1 MIRVII
7 IDDEK
12 HCLHTLAYQL
22 EKAGGVELL
31 ASIQDST
38 TAEVQIR
45 QLQPDIVFIDVQM
58 PHMNGFEVLQR
69 FDILPFKV
77 VFTTA
82 YDQYAVKALKMNA
95 LDYLQKPIAIEEVNE
110 VLVKYKNGQMQQ
122 QPEQVS
128 QMYRFS
134 QGYAPETIALSVQ
147 EGLVFVKP
155 EDILYIE
162 GSGSYSRL
170 KMADG
175 SQHLVSKT
183 ISVFEEV
190 LQDNTLFFRAHKS
203 YMVNLKSI
211 RKYIRGEGGEMIM
224 SDGNSIPVSRNRKQ
238 EFLSLFQK
246 I

>member
-1 MIRVII
+1 MIKAII

-12 HCLHTLAYQL
+12 HCLHTLEYLL
-22 EKAGGVELL
+22 EKAGGVTLL
-31 ASIQDST
+31 ASIQDSV
-38 TAEVQIR
+38 TAEQQIR

-58 PHMNGFEVLQR
+58 PNMSGFEVLSK
-69 FDILPFKV
+69 FDTLPFKV

-95 LDYLQKPIAIEEVNE
+95 LDYLQKPIAIEDINE
-110 VLVKYKNGQMQQ
+110 VLARYRQGQIHQH
-122 QPEQVS
+122 PEQVS

-134 QGYAPETIALSVQ
+134 QGRAPETIALSVQ
-147 EGLVFVKP
+147 EGLIFVRP

-162 GSGSYSRL
+162 GSGCYSNL

-175 SQHLVSKT
+175 ARHLVSKT

-190 LQDNTLFFRAHKS
+190 LQDNPLFFRAHKS
-203 YMVNLKSI
+203 YVVNLKAI
-211 RKYIRGEGGEMIM
+211 RRYIRGEGGEMIM
-224 SDGNSIPVSRNRKQ
+224 SDGASIPVSRSKKQ
-238 EFLSLFQK
+238 DFLNLFQK